1 MCTVVLL
8 HRPGHAWPLVL
19 AAIRDEMIAREW
31 DPPAPHWPDR
41 PRAVG
46 GRDRLAG
53 GTWMASDG
61 VRVACVLNRPG
72 TLGSQPGKRSRGL
85 LPLAA
90 LAGEAIAAADFA
102 AFNLVC
108 AGREGGWILEAE
120 DGRTVRRALPE
131 GLSMLTAHGLDSA
144 ESPRARLH
152 LPRFRAAAPP
162 DPGRGDWSSWLKLLA
177 STEAEPGA
185 GPRGAMTIE
194 PVDGYGTVSA
204 SLFALPADGAPAVW
218 RFAAGPPGSA
228 PFRPVALAS
237 PAGAWP
243 SPLP

>member
-19 AAIRDEMIAREW
+19 AAIRDEMIARAW

-41 PRAVG
+41 PGVVG
-46 GRDRLAG
+46 GRDRVAG

-61 VRVACVLNRPG
+61 SRVACVLNRPG
-72 TLGSQPGKRSRGL
+72 TLGSRPDRRSRGE

-90 LAGEAIAAADFA
+90 LAGAAIDPAAYA
-102 AFNLVC
+102 AFNLLC
-108 AGREGGWILEAE
+108 AGRAGGWILEAE
-120 DGRTVRRALPE
+120 DGWARRRDLPE
-131 GLSMLTAHGLDSA
+131 GLTMLTAHGPDSA
-144 ESPRARLH
+144 ASPRARLH

-162 DPGRGDWSSWLKLLA
+162 DPGRGDWSSWLALLA

-185 GPRGAMTIE
+185 GPRGAMTIL
-194 PVDGYGTVSA
+194 PDRGYGTVSA
-204 SLFALPADGAPAVW
+204 SLFALPAAGPPVW
-218 RFAAGPPGSA
+218 LFAAGPPGHA

-237 PAGAWP
+237 PARAWP
-243 SPLP
+243 SPVL

>member
-8 HRPGHAWPLVL
+8 HRPGHTWPLVL
-19 AAIRDEMIAREW
+19 AAIRDERIDRAW

-41 PRAVG
+41 PATVG

-61 VRVACVLNRPG
+61 ASIACVLNRPG
-72 TLGSQPGKRSRGL
+72 TLGSQPGKRSRGV

-90 LAGEAIAAADFA
+90 VAGEAIEHSAFA

-108 AGREGGWILEAE
+108 AGREGGWILESG
-120 DGRTVRRALPE
+120 DGEVRHRPIGA
-131 GLSMLTAHGLDSA
+131 GVSMLTAHGLDSG

-152 LPRFRAAAPP
+152 LPRFREAAAP
-162 DPGRGDWSSWLKLLA
+162 DPARGDWSAWLGLLA

-185 GPRGAMTIE
+185 GPRGAMTIR
-194 PVDGYGTVSA
+194 PVDGYGTVCA
-204 SLFALPADGAPAVW
+204 SLFAIPASGAPVW
-218 RFAAGPPGSA
+218 LFAAGPPGEA
-228 PFRPVALAS
+228 PFRPVSLAS
-237 PAGAWP
+237 AAAAWP
-243 SPLP
+243 SAG